1 VTTGAI
7 ESGPMAAAVRESKS
21 GVRRNAEFRH
31 ALEGALNEAAADDR
45 TMTLLRATRMRI
57 RLNCPDIGLVLN
69 VCAGDDASE
78 PLRWAFSDEIEWT
91 PKLLLE
97 MDSDVAN
104 GYLQERESLAVAI
117 ARGRIKT
124 SGDAKAALLYIPALR
139 LLTRPYR
146 RVVTDEHPQL
156 ALD

>member
-1 VTTGAI
+1 V
-7 ESGPMAAAVRESKS
+7 AVDSDF
-21 GVRRNAEFRH
+21 RR
-31 ALEGALNEAAADDR
+31 ALEDALNEAAGDER
-45 TMTLLRATRMRI
+45 TAALLRATKMRL
-57 RLNCPDIGLVLN
+57 RLHCPDTGLVLN

-91 PKLLLE
+91 PKLELE
-97 MDSDVAN
+97 MDSEVAN

-117 ARGRIKT
+117 ARGRVKT

-139 LLTRPYR
+139 LLARPYR

>member
-1 VTTGAI
+1 
-7 ESGPMAAAVRESKS
+7 M
-21 GVRRNAEFRH
+21 
-31 ALEGALNEAAADDR
+31 
-45 TMTLLRATRMRI
+45 RAK
-57 RLNCPDIGLVLN
+57 
-69 VCAGDDASE
+69 

-91 PKLLLE
+91 PKLELE
-97 MDSDVAN
+97 MDSEVAN

-117 ARGRIKT
+117 ARGRVKT

-139 LLTRPYR
+139 LLARPYR